1 MPCDVSTTPLK
12 PVENDLQGMPPAA
25 IPGPLKPLLRGVLHE
40 HSAVAALAA
49 GTMLV
54 LAAQTPE
61 VLEPKLG
68 VLPARADT
76 LVLCQALCCRCQL
89 VLGGLLRGTALPDS
103 Q

>member
-1 MPCDVSTTPLK
+1 MPRDVTTTPVK
-12 PVENDLQGMPPAA
+12 PVRNDLQSMSPAA

-61 VLEPKLG
+61 VLD
-68 VLPARADT
+68 ARGCA
-76 LVLCQALCCRCQL
+76 QAAAC
-89 VLGGLLRGTALPDS
+89 
-103 Q
+103 